1 MPVRPQPVQPVAVPS
16 RPDPYAALRFPEFRA
31 LLVASVG
38 ASLASRMLAVA
49 IGYQVYQLT
58 RSPLALGWLGLIE
71 AIPALSLAL
80 LGGHYA
86 DRLDRRTILLVTRAV
101 FALCAV
107 LLAVVSANAGPDTLV
122 WLYVLVFV
130 AGLARGFGDPAASA
144 FETRIVPAA
153 AFLNASSWLGSVGQ
167 ASSILG
173 PTLGG
178 LLLATWNAPGTYA
191 LVAALAAASWVGLWR
206 IGPKPQPAPPQA
218 ERVRDSILSGIQF
231 VRRDPVILGSM
242 ALDLFAVLFGGLV
255 ALLPIFA
262 TDILKVGPQGLGLM
276 LAAPAAGALLVMLW
290 ATRFPPVHNS
300 GRTLLLGVAGFGLSV
315 IVFAL
320 SGNFVLSLVALFFT
334 GVFDGVNMVI
344 RKAILR
350 LRTPDHMRGR
360 VAAVSLL
367 FIGSSNE
374 LGALESGVAASVFG
388 TVRSVWLGGIVTLL
402 VVGVVAW
409 RVPQLRTF
417 HLDDTY
423 LDGSEDEPQKRV
435 PAD

>member
-1 MPVRPQPVQPVAVPS
+1 MPVQSSSA
-16 RPDPYAALRFPEFRA
+16 RPDPYAALRFAEFRA
-31 LLVASVG
+31 LLVAGVG
-38 ASLASRMLAVA
+38 SSLASRMLAVA
-49 IGYQVYQLT
+49 IGYQVYALT
-58 RSPLALGWLGLIE
+58 RSPLALGWLGLVE
-71 AIPALSLAL
+71 AVPALGLAL

-86 DRLDRRTILLVTRAV
+86 DRLDRRSILLITRAV
-101 FALCAV
+101 FTLCAA
-107 LLAVVSANAGPDTLV
+107 LLAVVSYKAGPQTLV
-122 WLYVLVFV
+122 LLYALVFV
-130 AGLARGFGDPAASA
+130 AGIARGFGDPAASA

-167 ASSILG
+167 ASSIIG

-178 LLLATWNAPGTYA
+178 LLLASWSATGTYTLVAVLA
-191 LVAALAAASWVGLWR
+191 LVSWVGLWR
-206 IGPKPQPAPPQA
+206 ISPKPQPAPPKHESMRQ
-218 ERVRDSILSGIQF
+218 SILSGLTF

-242 ALDLFAVLFGGLV
+242 ALDLFAVLFGGV
-255 ALLPIFA
+255 MALLPIFA
-262 TDILKVGPQGLGLM
+262 SDMLKVGPRGLGLM

-300 GRTLLLGVAGFGLSV
+300 GRTLLLGVAGFGVSI

-320 SGNFVLSLVALFFT
+320 SQTFWLSLVALFFT

-374 LGALESGVAASVFG
+374 LGALESGVTASAFG
-388 TVRSVWLGGIVTLL
+388 TVRSVWLGGLVTLA
-402 VVGVVAW
+402 VVGLVAL
-409 RVPQLRTF
+409 RVPKLRTL
-417 HLDDTY
+417 HLDSPETVADQ
-423 LDGSEDEPQKRV
+423 EPEKRV